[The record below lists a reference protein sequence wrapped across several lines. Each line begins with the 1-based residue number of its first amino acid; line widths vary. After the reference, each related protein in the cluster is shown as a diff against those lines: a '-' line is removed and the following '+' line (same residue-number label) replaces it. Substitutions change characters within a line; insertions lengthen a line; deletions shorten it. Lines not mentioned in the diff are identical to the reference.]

1 MARVFELRLQGGAVV
16 RWNGETGEDAARAY
30 VAEHPG
36 ARVVAWR
43 TPQHPVTV
51 LGRGAIID

>member
-1 MARVFELRLQGGAVV
+1 MVRTFELRLQGGAVV
-16 RWNGETGEDAARAY
+16 HWNGQSGEDAAQAY
-30 VAEHPG
+30 VTEHPG

-51 LGRGAIID
+51 LGRGIVID